1 MVEKLLS
8 LAGIIASAMAYRE
21 LNGTA
26 NAMRAIACARHAEQ
40 MMTAAPS
47 QERRGN
53 GPKQWVA

>member
-8 LAGIIASAMAYRE
+8 PTGIIAQAMAYRQ

-26 NAMRAIACARHAEQ
+26 NAMLDIVCARRAEQ

-53 GPKQWVA
+53 GPKQWVV